1 MSAAEAIWF
10 PTLVSSSNQLISMD
24 HIASKSLALVIFKG
38 DDVTRVNVIFEE
50 IFINKCP
57 DMSFWTY
64 PFDRF
69 R

>member
-10 PTLVSSSNQLISMD
+10 PTLVSNSNQLISMD
-24 HIASKSLALVIFKG
+24 QVASKSLALDISRG
-38 DDVTRVNVIFEE
+38 DVTRVNVIFEE
-50 IFINKCP
+50 VFINKCP